1 MIIIITIMLLIMYTV
16 IRNFQLKIII
26 NNILWYYMEFWK
38 FLPNIQDL
46 TITETKIA

>member
-1 MIIIITIMLLIMYTV
+1 MLLIMYTV

-38 FLPNIQDL
+38 LPNIQDL